1 MLQQAE
7 TQFFWKKANIIY
19 LLSLD
24 DFPWQDKMR
33 TEKIQ
38 YFVKQWGDTGRAVS
52 ETKATNRRRAT
63 WPEIFTL
70 RIKSQINRIMGV
82 MQAIKNLE

>member
-1 MLQQAE
+1 MAGQNAH
-7 TQFFWKKANIIY
+7 
-19 LLSLD
+19 
-24 DFPWQDKMR
+24 R
-33 TEKIQ
+33 EKIQ
-38 YFVKQWGDTGRAVS
+38 YFVKQGGDTGRPVS

-82 MQAIKNLE
+82 MQAIKNLDSENLFNYLDMD